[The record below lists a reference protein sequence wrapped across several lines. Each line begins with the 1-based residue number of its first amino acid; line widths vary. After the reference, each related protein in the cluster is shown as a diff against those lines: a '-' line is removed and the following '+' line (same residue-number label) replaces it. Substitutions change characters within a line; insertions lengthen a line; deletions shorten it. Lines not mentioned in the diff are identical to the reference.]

1 MHVIVSLGTN
11 IGNRQAHIDAMIE
24 ECASLFHPPIRYSQL
39 METEPVGTPDSQQWY
54 YNLIVSGTYH
64 DTVYHLLKQTQK
76 IEKSMGRK
84 GKKTKRARTADIDI
98 LLADMCII
106 NEPDLIIPHPRILD
120 RRFCIEG
127 ISQIAPFRVHPVTN
141 RTFEE
146 LKNAMASH
154 ISEQKI
160 NFIGI

>member
-1 MHVIVSLGTN
+1 MHVILSLGTN
-11 IGNRQAHIDAMIE
+11 LGNRQAHIDTMVE
-24 ECASLFHPPIRYSQL
+24 KCAFLLDPPIRYSPL

-54 YNLIVSGTYH
+54 YNMIVSGTYH
-64 DTVYHLLKQTQK
+64 GTVYDLLNQTQE
-76 IEKSMGRK
+76 IEKSMGREEK
-84 GKKTKRARTADIDI
+84 NTMHARTADIDI
-98 LLADMCII
+98 LLAGTYVIQ
-106 NEPDLIIPHPRILD
+106 EQDLIIPHPRILD

-127 ISQIAPFRVHPVTN
+127 IARIAPFLVHPVIN

-146 LKNAMASH
+146 LKNSMASR